1 MDKTPEE
8 RQAIIKAMMEG
19 KVEKSD
25 LLTEIYAA
33 VRDFIMGK
41 HEQVGNKIII
51 KLYNGQKF
59 NLTLHEI

>member
-8 RQAIIKAMMEG
+8 REEIIKAIMEG
-19 KVEKSD
+19 KVKKDEFLAD
-25 LLTEIYAA
+25 I
-33 VRDFIMGK
+33 FIALKDCIVGK

-59 NLTLHEI
+59 ELVLNEV